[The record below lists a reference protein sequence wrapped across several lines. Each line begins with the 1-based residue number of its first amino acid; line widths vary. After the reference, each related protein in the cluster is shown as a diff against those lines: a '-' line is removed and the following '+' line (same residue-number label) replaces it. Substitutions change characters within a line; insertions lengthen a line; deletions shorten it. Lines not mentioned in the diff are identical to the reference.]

1 MKKLLIVLLVLSF
14 VIPAM
19 ATAEDRL
26 SLSGAVRVR
35 AWSTNNIT
43 DLGIDGVLTDPATG
57 DDANDADNEQYWDQR
72 FRMQAVITPADGVK
86 GVLRMDFSETTWGTG
101 GLEYGV
107 RPTAGTNDQ
116 FQVDRAYID
125 VTKGIVNVKAG
136 QQLIDL
142 GNAFAYD
149 NNSTALQVTV
159 KTPLVIRVGMA
170 KESER
175 TQTVNNALGGTST
188 FKNDETGAE
197 DVDQYFIDLGFKN
210 DVVGVNVF
218 YAMQTDGNDRTAT
231 QSTSEPNLMGAM
243 ATFGVGPVSFL
254 AELDIFG
261 GDTGTSGATTDYM
274 GTQMV
279 VQATMKMSDALTLGA
294 HVIYS
299 DGNNDADKA
308 KICRFPNA
316 NFGSQYYS
324 DFGPFNT
331 DIASLGNGD
340 VFDPKDTGAGAMG
353 GGLFTIFA
361 PMPDL
366 TLYGAAHY
374 LVGMEDDLALYFD
387 SALDVNLGAEYT
399 LVPSCTLAM
408 QYHYVDASVG
418 TNVAGASDPE
428 TDPMT
433 ALVARMQITF

>member
-19 ATAEDRL
+19 ASAEDRL
-26 SLSGAVRVR
+26 SLSGQVRVR

-43 DLGIDGVLTDPATG
+43 DLGIDGILPDN
-57 DDANDADNEQYWDQR
+57 DDDKMEYWDQR
-72 FRMQAVITPADGVK
+72 FRMQAVIAPADGVK

-101 GLEYGV
+101 GLEYGP

-170 KESER
+170 KESEGGSNND
-175 TQTVNNALGGTST
+175 QTGN
-188 FKNDETGAE
+188 E

-210 DVVGVNVF
+210 DMVGVNVF
-218 YAMQTDGNDRTAT
+218 YAMQKDGNDRTAT

-331 DIASLGNGD
+331 DIASLGDGD

-387 SALDVNLGAEYT
+387 SGLDVNLGAEYT
-399 LVPSCTLAM
+399 LVPNCTLAM

-428 TDPMT
+428 TDPIT